1 VGYVARLAKVI
12 DLAEKIGVYLDITG
26 LGFSL
31 TRGFTLGED
40 LSLNYLLTARRT

>member
-1 VGYVARLAKVI
+1 MVAGAGLEVADV
-12 DLAEKIGVYLDITG
+12 TG

-40 LSLNYLLTARRT
+40 CSLNYLLTAKRP